1 MLERLKKIDLR
12 KAWKSEDQEFTPW
25 LANEENLE
33 LLGDTIGIELELVAQ
48 EKDVGPFRADILCK
62 NTENESYV
70 LIENQIEKTDH
81 KHLGQLLTYASG
93 LEAVTIIWI
102 ASKFTEEHRKSL
114 DWLNEITDKRF
125 KFFGLEIELFQ
136 IGDSPY
142 APRFNVISMPNNW
155 RKSVSQ
161 AAKNISE
168 SIESETKAL
177 QYKYWQQLVDFIKES
192 GSKLKPQD
200 PRPRHWQT
208 FAVGRSHFY
217 IDATVNTRDSKL
229 GIGLKIAD
237 KNNAKNFY
245 NLLLLDKDNIESEMG
260 TNLEWRELPDNTKS
274 EIILF
279 KNNVNLSDEKDWNGQ
294 HKWFK
299 ENIEKFDKIFRK
311 RIKKLNTEDWAG

>member
-155 RKSVSQ
+155 GKSVSQ
-161 AAKNISE
+161 AAKSISE
-168 SIESETKAL
+168 GIESETKAL
-177 QYKYWQQLVDFIKES
+177 QYKYWQQLVDFIRES
-192 GSKLKPQD
+192 GSKLKPHD

-208 FAVGRSHFY
+208 FAIGRSGFNLS
-217 IDATVNTRDSKL
+217 ATINTQNNKVAVEL
-229 GIGLKIAD
+229 WITNKE
-237 KNNAKNFY
+237 NAKSFFK
-245 NLLLLDKDNIESEMG
+245 LLESEKEQIENEIG
-260 TNLEWRELPDNTKS
+260 DKLEWRENPDKTSSK
-274 EIILF
+274 IIIA
-279 KNNVNLSDEKDWNGQ
+279 KDFNPTVQDNWGNQ
-294 HKWFK
+294 HGWLK
-299 ENIEKFDKIFRK
+299 ENIERFDSIFRK
-311 RIKKLNTEDWAG
+311 RIKVLRVEN

>member
-155 RKSVSQ
+155 GKSVSQ
-161 AAKNISE
+161 AAKSISE
-168 SIESETKAL
+168 GIESETKAL

-208 FAVGRSHFY
+208 FAIGRSSFH
-217 IDATVNTRDSKL
+217 IAALLNTRDN
-229 GIGLKIAD
+229 KIAVELCIT
-237 KNNAKNFY
+237 NREHAKAFFK
-245 NLLLLDKDNIESEMG
+245 LLELEKAEIESEVG
-260 TNLEWRELPDNTKS
+260 SALEWRENPDKTSSK
-274 EIILF
+274 ILLF
-279 KNNVNLSDEKDWNGQ
+279 NDFDLSKQDKWGEQ

-311 RIKKLNTEDWAG
+311 RVKKLNAEDWVG

>member
-1 MLERLKKIDLR
+1 MLGQLGRVELR
-12 KAWKSEDQEFTPW
+12 KIWKTEDQEFTPW

-93 LEAVTIIWI
+93 LEAATIIWI

-155 RKSVSQ
+155 GKSVSQ

-245 NLLLLDKDNIESEMG
+245 NLLLLDKENIEAEMQEK
-260 TNLEWRELPDNTKS
+260 LEWRELPDNTKS

-279 KNNVNLSDEKDWNGQ
+279 KNNVNLADEKDWNSQ

-299 ENIEKFDKIFRK
+299 ENIEKFDQVFRK
-311 RIKKLNTEDWAG
+311 RIKKLNAEDWVG

>member
-25 LANEENLE
+25 LAGEENLE
-33 LLGDTIGIELELVAQ
+33 LLGDTIGIELELVGR
-48 EKDVGPFRADILCK
+48 EKDMGPFRADILCK
-62 NTENESYV
+62 NVEDDSWV

-81 KHLGQLLTYASG
+81 KHLGQLMTYAAG
-93 LEAVTIIWI
+93 LQAATIIWI
-102 ASKFTEEHRKSL
+102 ASRFTEEHRKSL

-136 IGDSPY
+136 IGNSPY

-155 RKSVSQ
+155 GKSVSQ

-208 FAVGRSHFY
+208 FAVGRSGF
-217 IDATVNTRDSKL
+217 
-229 GIGLKIAD
+229 
-237 KNNAKNFY
+237 
-245 NLLLLDKDNIESEMG
+245 
-260 TNLEWRELPDNTKS
+260 
-274 EIILF
+274 
-279 KNNVNLSDEKDWNGQ
+279 NLSAT
-294 HKWFK
+294 
-299 ENIEKFDKIFRK
+299 I
-311 RIKKLNTEDWAG
+311 NTQNNKVAV

>member
-1 MLERLKKIDLR
+1 MLEKLKKIDLR
-12 KAWKSEDQEFTPW
+12 KAWKSEGQEFTPW
-25 LANEENLE
+25 LAEEKNLE
-33 LLGDTIGIELELVAQ
+33 LLGETIGIELELVAQ

-70 LIENQIEKTDH
+70 LIENQLEKTDH

-136 IGDSPY
+136 IGNSPY

-155 RKSVSQ
+155 GKSVSQ

-192 GSKLKPQD
+192 GSRLKPQD

-217 IDATVNTRDSKL
+217 INATVNTRESKL
-229 GIGLKIAD
+229 GIALKIAD
-237 KNNAKNFY
+237 KNNAKIFY
-245 NLLLLDKDNIESEMG
+245 NLLLLDKENIEAEMQEK
-260 TNLEWRELPDNTKS
+260 LEWRELPDNTKS

-279 KNNVNLSDEKDWNGQ
+279 KNNVNLSNKKDWSYQ
-294 HKWFK
+294 HKWLK
-299 ENIEKFDKIFRK
+299 ENIEKFDKVFRK
-311 RIKKLNTEDWAG
+311 RIKELNA

>member
-155 RKSVSQ
+155 GKSVSQ
-161 AAKNISE
+161 AAK
-168 SIESETKAL
+168 K
-177 QYKYWQQLVDFIKES
+177 
-192 GSKLKPQD
+192 
-200 PRPRHWQT
+200 
-208 FAVGRSHFY
+208 
-217 IDATVNTRDSKL
+217 
-229 GIGLKIAD
+229 
-237 KNNAKNFY
+237 
-245 NLLLLDKDNIESEMG
+245 
-260 TNLEWRELPDNTKS
+260 
-274 EIILF
+274 
-279 KNNVNLSDEKDWNGQ
+279 
-294 HKWFK
+294 HK
-299 ENIEKFDKIFRK
+299 
-311 RIKKLNTEDWAG
+311 

>member
-1 MLERLKKIDLR
+1 MKFI
-12 KAWKSEDQEFTPW
+12 F
-25 LANEENLE
+25 
-33 LLGDTIGIELELVAQ
+33 
-48 EKDVGPFRADILCK
+48 
-62 NTENESYV
+62 
-70 LIENQIEKTDH
+70 IEK
-81 KHLGQLLTYASG
+81 
-93 LEAVTIIWI
+93 LEAATIIWI

-136 IGDSPY
+136 IGNSPY

-155 RKSVSQ
+155 GKSVSQ

-168 SIESETKAL
+168 GIESETKAM
-177 QYKYWQQLVDFIKES
+177 QYKYWQQLVDFIRDS

-217 IDATVNTRDSKL
+217 INARLNTRDNIISVAL
-229 GIGLKIAD
+229 TLAD
-237 KNNAKNFY
+237 KDNSKSFF
-245 NLLLLDKDNIESEMG
+245 NLLLQDKDNIESEMG

-274 EIILF
+274 EISFSRAGINTQN
-279 KNNVNLSDEKDWNGQ
+279 KDDWNNQ

-299 ENIEKFDKIFRK
+299 ENIEKFDQVFRK
-311 RIKKLNTEDWAG
+311 RVKKLNAEDWAG